1 MNRHTS
7 RIAYK
12 NIIECGKAS
21 NQKRQIIKTLLS
33 DKEPMSRREIANDTY
48 IELGSVSGRV
58 NELMKLGIIEET
70 KMRKCSISR
79 KLVKPIRIVE
89 GL

>member
-1 MNRHTS
+1 
-7 RIAYK
+7 
-12 NIIECGKAS
+12 
-21 NQKRQIIKTLLS
+21 
-33 DKEPMSRREIANDTY
+33 MSRREIASDTY

>member
-12 NIIECGKAS
+12 NIIECGKAT
-21 NQKRQIIKTLLS
+21 NQKKQIIKTLLS
-33 DKEPMSRREIANDTY
+33 DKEPMSRREIASETL

-58 NELMKLGIIEET
+58 NELIKLGIVRET
-70 KMRKCSISR
+70 RMRKCSISN
-79 KLVKPIRIVE
+79 KLIKPIE
-89 GL
+89 MEAL

>member
-12 NIIECGKAS
+12 NIIECGKAT
-21 NQKRQIIKTLLS
+21 NQKKQIIKTLLS
-33 DKEPMSRREIANDTY
+33 DKEPMSRREVSSETL

-58 NELMKLGIIEET
+58 NELIKLGIVEET
-70 KMRKCSISR
+70 TIRKCIFSKKFI
-79 KLVKPIRIVE
+79 KPVQLVE

>member
-1 MNRHTS
+1 MNIITS

-21 NQKRQIIKTLLS
+21 NQKRQIIRTLLS
-33 DKEPMSRREIANDTY
+33 DKEPMSRREIASETL

-58 NELMKLGIIEET
+58 NSLIKLGIVEET

-79 KLVKPIRIVE
+79 KLIKPVQLVE

>member
-12 NIIECGKAS
+12 NIMECGKAT
-21 NQKRQIIKTLLS
+21 NQKKQIIKTLLS
-33 DKEPMSRREIANDTY
+33 DKEPMSRREISAETL

-58 NELMKLGIIEET
+58 NELMKLGIVEET
-70 KMRKCSISR
+70 TMRKCMFSK
-79 KLVKPIRIVE
+79 KLVKPIQLVE

>member
-33 DKEPMSRREIANDTY
+33 DKEPMSRREISSDSY
-48 IELGSVSGRV
+48 IEIGSVSGRI
-58 NELMKLGIIEET
+58 NELMKLGIVEEAQI
-70 KMRKCSISR
+70 RKCSISK
-79 KLVKPIRIVE
+79 KLIKPVKIVG